1 MVTMRKETL
10 LYTIILFSFL
20 LLQNNSLLKTD
31 NSDLIA
37 KRNLILYENYFPLN
51 EKKVLIYKSDFGQT
65 ELTIQKD
72 KDVFVSEFK
81 SDDFIYRQKV
91 IPGNNGIFVKETYQ
105 KIKVLLFIN
114 KESSFSY
121 NEPLPRFKFPMEVGH
136 NWSWTG
142 TEYNNKERNSLKVE
156 SSVIG
161 EENIKVSAGQFQTI
175 KVITEIESDSGT
187 RNKVTEWLAKD
198 IGIVKSEIEIQGGGL
213 MGFIRDVLGY
223 GKISFELTEIKSKY

>member
-1 MVTMRKETL
+1 MRKETL
-10 LYTIILFSFL
+10 LYTIILCSFL

-37 KRNLILYENYFPLN
+37 KRNLIFHENYFPLN
-51 EKKVLIYKSDFGQT
+51 ENKVLIYKSDFGQT

-91 IPGNNGIFVKETYQ
+91 FPGNNGIFVKETYQ

-121 NEPLPRFKFPMEVGH
+121 NEPLPRFKYPMEVGQS
-136 NWSWTG
+136 WSWNG
-142 TEYNNKERNSLKVE
+142 TEFNDTEKNSLKVKSSIIGKE
-156 SSVIG
+156 SLR
-161 EENIKVSAGQFQTI
+161 VSAGEFETI
-175 KVITEIESDSGT
+175 KVITEIESESGT
-187 RNKVTEWLAKD
+187 KNKVTEWLARD
-198 IGIVKSEIEIQGGGL
+198 VGIVKNEIEIKGGGL
-213 MGFIRDVLGY
+213 MGFLRDVLGY
-223 GKISFELTEIKSKY
+223 GKISFELTEIKSK